1 MTNTPTLAARVEERR
16 VGPFRLFVLK
26 TPAHDIVSW
35 QGGFLSAPDFAAG
48 EEVIQEMVVR
58 MLDKGTRYRDRFAI
72 ADVIE
77 NRGAHLSFSSNE
89 RYVKMYGRA
98 LRNDVPDVLRAM
110 AEQLREPLFDAGE
123 YQKTQA
129 HLASAL
135 YQSLENTGAQ
145 ASGALTRRIYSD
157 GHPNYTPPTTLVLT
171 QLEALSV
178 EEVRAYHEAHF
189 GSNAGILVFV
199 GDVEMDSLEEVVRET
214 LGDWKAH
221 EARGAFATAAP
232 LQAPGEENIPIA
244 GKMNTDVRIGH
255 ALAVRRD
262 DGDYLPLYLANFMLG
277 GNFSSRLMTTV
288 RDERGLTYG
297 IRSALSGISTEYDGH
312 WQINV
317 TLSQEHIAQGIAATT
332 EVIKRF
338 VAEGPT
344 DNELAD
350 SKTTIAGSFKVGLAT
365 TRGLASSLYTNARRG
380 FAVGYLDQFPKDVAE
395 ISLSQVLSA
404 MQQHFRPD
412 AFQLARAGMV
422 PVAEVR

>member
-1 MTNTPTLAARVEERR
+1 MTDIPTLADRVEERS
-16 VGPFRLFVLK
+16 VGPFRVIVLK
-26 TPAHDIVSW
+26 TPARDIVSW

-48 EEVIQEMVVR
+48 EEVIQEMAVG
-58 MLDKGTRYRDRFAI
+58 MLDKGTRHRDRFAI
-72 ADVIE
+72 ADVLE
-77 NRGAHLSFSSNE
+77 NRGAHLSFSSDE
-89 RYVKMYGRA
+89 RYVKMHGRA
-98 LRNDVPDVLRAM
+98 LRDDVPDVLRAM

-123 YQKTQA
+123 YEKTQA

-157 GHPNYTPPTTLVLT
+157 GHPNYTPPTRLSLAR
-171 QLEALSV
+171 LEALSL

-199 GDVEMDSLEEVVRET
+199 GDIEMESVEEVVRET
-214 LGDWKAH
+214 LGDWEEH
-221 EARGAFATAAP
+221 EAQGVFETTAAF
-232 LQAPGEENIPIA
+232 QTPGEESIPIA
-244 GKMNTDVRIGH
+244 GKMNIDVRIGH

-262 DGDYLPLYLANFMLG
+262 DEDYLPLYLANFMLG

-297 IRSALSGISTEYDGH
+297 IRSAMSGISTEYDGH

-317 TLSQEHIAQGIAATT
+317 TLSQEYIAKGIAATRD
-332 EVIKRF
+332 VIERF
-338 VAEGPT
+338 VSEGPT
-344 DNELAD
+344 EDELAD

-380 FAVGYLDQFPKDVAE
+380 FEVSYLDQFPQDVAG
-395 ISLSQVLSA
+395 ISLSQVLSS
-404 MQQHFRPD
+404 MQQHFRPG

-422 PVAEVR
+422 PVSEVR